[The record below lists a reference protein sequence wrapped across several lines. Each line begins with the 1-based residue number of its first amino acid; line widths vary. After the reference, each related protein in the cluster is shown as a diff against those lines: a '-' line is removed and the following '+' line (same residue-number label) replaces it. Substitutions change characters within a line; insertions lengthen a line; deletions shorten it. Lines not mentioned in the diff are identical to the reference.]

1 MNIGQGIKKLR
12 QQYGIYQKDFAK
24 RIGISANA
32 LCSLET
38 NKAEPSTTTLK
49 KIAMALDIPLSLLLL
64 SFISEDDFPE
74 DKKILYP
81 ILKQI
86 MKELCN
92 STQ

>member
-1 MNIGQGIKKLR
+1 MKIGQGIKELR
-12 QQYGIYQKDFAK
+12 QRCGIYQKDFAK
-24 RIGISANA
+24 MIGISVNA

-49 KIAMALDIPLSLLLL
+49 KIAKALDIPLSVLLLA
-64 SFISEDDFPE
+64 FVSEDDFPE

-86 MKELCN
+86 MIELCN
-92 STQ
+92 NNR

>member
-1 MNIGQGIKKLR
+1 MRNLSKG
-12 QQYGIYQKDFAK
+12 FAK
-24 RIGISANA
+24 MIGISVNA

-49 KIAMALDIPLSLLLL
+49 KIAKALDIPLSVLLLA
-64 SFISEDDFPE
+64 FVSEDDFPE

-86 MKELCN
+86 MIELCN
-92 STQ
+92 NNR